1 MSGPVA
7 LVGGGEFLAS
17 MAEFDLG
24 LLRATGRRR
33 PRVAIVPTGAFPEGE
48 EAFQRLAT
56 LGLEHFRGLGA
67 EVEAVQVRDRAAAD
81 DPANAQ
87 AVGEADVIYFC
98 GNRSGHLRASLR
110 DSAVWGAAHAA
121 NDRGAILVGCSAGAM
136 ILGERQLDLGLR
148 LGWPLRWPEGL
159 AAAGGVVVLPAYDAR
174 PEAVM
179 ALLAMRAPRGVP
191 VLGIDRE
198 AAVVGRNGSWQVHG
212 RARVTVWRGR
222 RRVRHRSGDA
232 FRLADADAGLDGEG

>member
-1 MSGPVA
+1 VA
-7 LVGGGEFLAS
+7 LVGAGEFLAS

-33 PRVAIVPTGAFPEGE
+33 PRVAIVPTAAFPAGE
-48 EAFQRLAT
+48 ESFQRVAT
-56 LGLEHFRGLGA
+56 LGQEHFRSLGA

-87 AVGEADVIYFC
+87 AVGEADVIYLC
-98 GNRSGHLRASLR
+98 GGRSGHLRESLHG
-110 DSAVWGAAHAA
+110 SAVWGAARGA
-121 NDRGAILVGCSAGAM
+121 NDRGSILVGCSAGAM
-136 ILGERQLDLGLR
+136 VLGERQLDMGFR

-159 AAAGGVVVLPAYDAR
+159 AAAGGLAILPEYDAR
-174 PEAVM
+174 PEALM
-179 ALLAMRAPRGVP
+179 ALIAMQAPRSLL

-198 AAVVGRNGSWQVHG
+198 TAVIGRNGSWQVHG

-222 RRVRHRSGDA
+222 RRVRHRSGEA
-232 FRLADADAGLDGEG
+232 FRLVDAEPGLDDES